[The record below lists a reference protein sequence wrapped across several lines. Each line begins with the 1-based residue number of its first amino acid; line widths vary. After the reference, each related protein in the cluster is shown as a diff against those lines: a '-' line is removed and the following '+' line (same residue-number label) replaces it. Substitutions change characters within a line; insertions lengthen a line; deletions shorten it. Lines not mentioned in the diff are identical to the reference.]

1 LRVAKIIL
9 IGLVLFAL
17 ASWLT
22 VYVYGRFAAQARG
35 APSEALAVVE
45 NGTALDRVVAA
56 QTARHPDMSGL
67 RLVSD
72 NIDAFAVRA
81 HAARAAGRS
90 LDLQYYYWRD
100 DLTGSLLGREI
111 LAAADRGVR
120 VRLLLDDINSRG
132 DGDDIYA
139 AYDSHPNIEVRLFN
153 PAMSRDSALR
163 RGIEMI
169 LRAVTVTRRMHNKA
183 FIADGR
189 VAIVGGRNIGDAYFG
204 ASDTAN
210 FRDLD
215 VSMVGPA
222 VGETSAIFDR
232 FWNSPLALP
241 IRSLSD
247 PEQRSLAKLRARL
260 DGLAAGEPAQRY
272 LSNLEEAANAAAE
285 RAAEPRYHWTA
296 EVQVVSDPPEKVLD
310 VGQQSWLD
318 QAINPVITS
327 ATRTLEITS
336 PYFIPGDEGVLT
348 LRTLVER
355 GAKVTVLTNS
365 LAATDVA
372 AVHGAYAPYRETLL
386 ADGVDLFEL
395 RAESAPGRISLFG
408 SSNASLHT
416 KAFTVDRRTGFIG
429 SFNFDPRSIALNTE
443 MGVLFDDAQLT
454 AEVRREFA
462 THIAPNHSY
471 HLTLEN
477 GTLTWTGEPGAA
489 PEYNEP
495 GASIWR
501 KFVATI
507 TGFLPLE
514 SQL

>member
-1 LRVAKIIL
+1 MRVAKIVL
-9 IGLVLFAL
+9 IGLILFAL
-17 ASWLT
+17 ASWFT

-35 APSEALAVVE
+35 TPSQALAVAE
-45 NGTALDRVVAA
+45 DGTALDRVVATL
-56 QTARHPDMSGL
+56 TAEQPGMTGL

-72 NIDAFAVRA
+72 NSEAFAVRA

-100 DLTGSLLGREI
+100 DLTGSLLGREM

-132 DGDDIYA
+132 DGDDVFA
-139 AYDSHPNIEVRLFN
+139 AYDSHPNVEVRLFN

-163 RGIEMI
+163 RGLEMI

-204 ASDTAN
+204 ASETAN

-215 VSMVGPA
+215 VTMVGPA
-222 VGETSAIFDR
+222 VGETSTIFDR

-247 PEQRSLAKLRARL
+247 PEQRSLARLRARL
-260 DGLAAGEPAQRY
+260 EDLASAEPAQRY
-272 LSNLEEAANAAAE
+272 LSHLEETTGAAAD
-285 RAAEPRYHWTA
+285 RAAEPRFHWTA
-296 EVQVVSDPPEKVLD
+296 EAKVVSDPPEKVLG

-327 ATRTLEITS
+327 ATRALQITS
-336 PYFIPGDEGVLT
+336 PYFIPGDEGVST

-372 AVHGAYAPYRETLL
+372 AVHGAYAPYREILL
-386 ADGVDLFEL
+386 DGGIELFEL

-416 KAFTVDRRTGFIG
+416 KAFTVDERTGFIG

-443 MGVLFDDAQLT
+443 MGVLFDDARLT
-454 AEVRREFA
+454 AEMRREFA
-462 THIAPNHSY
+462 NHIAPDHSY
-471 HLTLEN
+471 HLAVRD
-477 GTLTWTGEPGAA
+477 GTLNWIGEAGSA

-495 GASIWR
+495 GASVWR
-501 KFVATI
+501 RFVATV
-507 TGFLPLE
+507 TGLLPLE